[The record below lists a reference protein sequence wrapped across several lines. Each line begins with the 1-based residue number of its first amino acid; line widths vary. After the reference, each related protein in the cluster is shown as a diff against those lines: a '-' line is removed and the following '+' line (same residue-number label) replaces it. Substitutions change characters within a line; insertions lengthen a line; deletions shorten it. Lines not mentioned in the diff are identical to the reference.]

1 MMERKTDG
9 GTKRKGRGERDE
21 ERERKRS
28 RENESW
34 TTNMLLVTYFLQLE
48 DTL

>member
-1 MMERKTDG
+1 MERKTDG

-28 RENESW
+28 RENECW
-34 TTNMLLVTYFLQLE
+34 TTNILLVTYFLQLE
-48 DTL
+48 ATL